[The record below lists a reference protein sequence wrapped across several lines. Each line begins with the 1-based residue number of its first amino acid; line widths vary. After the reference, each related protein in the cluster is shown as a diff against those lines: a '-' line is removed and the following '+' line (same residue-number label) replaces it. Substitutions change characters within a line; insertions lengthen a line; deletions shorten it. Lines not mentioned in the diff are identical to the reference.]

1 MVRGIHFCQSLNP
14 LFVHKGI
21 VSMATSKL
29 SNSLHYGTCWTFL
42 KLAYN
47 GVNAAGPRFAD
58 LQIEVQRLGYDIAR
72 LCNESS
78 VTIDCF

>member
-1 MVRGIHFCQSLNP
+1 MGHVGHF
-14 LFVHKGI
+14 V
-21 VSMATSKL
+21 
-29 SNSLHYGTCWTFL
+29 

-58 LQIEVQRLGYDIAR
+58 LQIEVQRLCYDIAR